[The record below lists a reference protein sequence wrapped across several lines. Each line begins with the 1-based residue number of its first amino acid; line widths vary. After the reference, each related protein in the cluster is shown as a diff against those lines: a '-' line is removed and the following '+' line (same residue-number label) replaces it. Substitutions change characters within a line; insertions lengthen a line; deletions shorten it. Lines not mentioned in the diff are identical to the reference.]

1 MARSEH
7 LVSAAWLA
15 EHLDDPDL
23 VIADVRWYLG
33 DRDGRREY
41 LAGHIPGAHFVDLDR
56 ELSGAGPGRHPLPA
70 ADVFAALLGRLGV
83 TRASTLVACDDMSGA
98 IAARLWWLLRY
109 FGLPIGRVLDGGLA
123 AWNGE
128 RQTALPAA
136 RPAEVL
142 ALVAHPEM
150 VVDADEVAAGVG
162 WLIDARARERYRG
175 DVEPIDA
182 RAGHI
187 PGAHSVPWAD
197 NLHDGA
203 MASDAVLRARFEAGQ
218 GRPIAAYC
226 GSGVTACHDLLAL
239 AIAGRPD
246 AKLYVG
252 SWSDWSSDRTRPL
265 ATGDEPG

>member
-1 MARSEH
+1 
-7 LVSAAWLA
+7 
-15 EHLDDPDL
+15 
-23 VIADVRWYLG
+23 
-33 DRDGRREY
+33 
-41 LAGHIPGAHFVDLDR
+41 
-56 ELSGAGPGRHPLPA
+56 
-70 ADVFAALLGRLGV
+70 
-83 TRASTLVACDDMSGA
+83 
-98 IAARLWWLLRY
+98 
-109 FGLPIGRVLDGGLA
+109 
-123 AWNGE
+123 
-128 RQTALPAA
+128 
-136 RPAEVL
+136 
-142 ALVAHPEM
+142 
-150 VVDADEVAAGVG
+150 VAAGVG

-187 PGAHSVPWAD
+187 PGAHSVPWTD

-203 MASDAVLRARFEAGQ
+203 MASDAVLRARFEPGQ